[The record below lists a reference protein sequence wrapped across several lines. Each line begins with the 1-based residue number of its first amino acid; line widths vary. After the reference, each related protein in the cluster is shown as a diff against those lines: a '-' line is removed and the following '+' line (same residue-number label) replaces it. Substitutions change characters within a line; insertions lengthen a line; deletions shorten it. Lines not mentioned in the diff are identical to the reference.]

1 MTRLRDRFRNRFR
14 NRLRGRLSG
23 LPAVDFLGHLG
34 GVGLLTGQTVRA
46 LFRRP
51 FEGRALVEQIDLL
64 GIGSTSITLL
74 TAVFTGMVMALQF
87 SVGLE
92 PYGASLYTGKLV
104 SLAMVRELGP
114 VLTAL
119 MVGGRVGSGITA
131 EIGSMAVT
139 EQVDAIRALGADP
152 VKRLVLPRVLACV
165 IALPLLTMVSDMV
178 GILGGMVVT
187 MQQVGITWRF
197 FFNQI
202 LDTIWVVDLMHGLG
216 KSIFFGYIIGIV
228 GCYMGLRTVGG
239 TAGVG
244 RNTTVTVVIVSI
256 SILVSDY
263 LLTNVFLA
271 IYG

>member
-1 MTRLRDRFRNRFR
+1 
-14 NRLRGRLSG
+14 
-23 LPAVDFLGHLG
+23 
-34 GVGLLTGQTVRA
+34 
-46 LFRRP
+46 
-51 FEGRALVEQIDLL
+51 
-64 GIGSTSITLL
+64 
-74 TAVFTGMVMALQF
+74 MVMALQF
-87 SVGLE
+87 AVGLE

-104 SLAMVRELGP
+104 SLGIVRELGP

-165 IALPLLTMVSDMV
+165 IALPLLTMVSDLV
-178 GILGGMVVT
+178 GILGGMIIT
-187 MQQVGITWRF
+187 MQEVGITWRF
-197 FFNQI
+197 FLNQL
-202 LDTIWVVDLMHGLG
+202 LDTIGTVDLLHGLG
-216 KSIFFGYIIGIV
+216 KSLFFGYIVGIV
-228 GCYMGLRTVGG
+228 GCYLGLRTVGG

-244 RNTTVTVVIVSI
+244 RNTTVTVVVVSI

-263 LLTNVFLA
+263 ILTNLFLA